1 MDMSA
6 VYSREIEDLVL
17 TLEASGWTYKR
28 TFVLVDRETETLW
41 LPDNSDLQGIQG
53 RFVKRKLPGIPS
65 ERTTWGRW
73 VEMHP
78 DTKLIP

>member
-6 VYSREIEDLVL
+6 VYSREIEDGVL

-41 LPDNSDLQGIQG
+41 FPDNSDLQGIQG
-53 RFVKRKLPGIPS
+53 RFFKQKLPGIPF
-65 ERTTWGRW
+65 ELTTWKSW
-73 VEMHP
+73 VETHP
-78 DTKLIP
+78 DSKLIP